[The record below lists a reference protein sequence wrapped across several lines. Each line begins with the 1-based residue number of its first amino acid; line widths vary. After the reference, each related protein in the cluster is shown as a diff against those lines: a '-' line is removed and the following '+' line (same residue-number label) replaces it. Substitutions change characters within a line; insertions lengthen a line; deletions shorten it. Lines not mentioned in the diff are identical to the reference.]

1 MDKTLYSSSWY
12 RVANLKP
19 LVRRH
24 AEIHRHTY
32 RGKVWYVLQDHS
44 TGRFHRFTE
53 ESYFLIGLMDGK
65 RTLQEI
71 WEAAC
76 LKLADDMPTQDE
88 VIGLVSQLN
97 KADVLQSDTA
107 PDVENLNRRSRKD
120 RSSRFWNTVR
130 SPLAIR
136 IPLLDPERFLER
148 TKGIVAPLFTVP
160 AFLVWIVVVVIGV
173 ALAIV
178 HWSELTSN
186 LADRVLALENLLV
199 FWLIYPIVK
208 ALHEFGHAWAV
219 KHWGG
224 EVHEMGIIFLVFM
237 PIPYVDASATSAFR
251 EKRRRVVVGAAGIMV
266 ELLIAAL
273 AMILWVNT
281 GPGAVRAVAYNTMI
295 VAGLSTILFNGNP
308 LLRFD
313 AYYVLSDLLEIPN
326 LGSRSNQ
333 YIGYLVQR
341 YAIRNEEAEFALA
354 DAAEGRWLVLYGVA
368 SFFYRVFITLQ
379 IALFIAGKFFFVG
392 IVIAIWAM
400 FGLLVVPLFR
410 VARNVV
416 NNRALYRR
424 RGRILGL
431 AVLFLAVVG
440 MLVGAVRLP
449 SYTVAEGILW
459 PAEQARIHARV
470 DGEVKEVLAKPGIRL
485 KKGDP
490 ILRCENHDLVS
501 RVEALEAEM
510 RSFGARQR
518 MAFVQDRTTERM
530 VQEEIAR
537 VAKEL
542 AEAREQLA
550 FLVIRSPIEG
560 EILLPR
566 SDDMP
571 GRFLRR
577 GEAIGY
583 VVDYSGV
590 AVRVVVPQAEADRV
604 RTDVRSVMSRPAEDI
619 SRIIPSEL
627 VREVPAATGDL
638 PSFALSLKGGGAFAL
653 DPRETERP
661 RSFEK
666 LFHFEVRLQDATGTR
681 IGERIYVRFEHTP
694 ESLAHRWFREFRGV
708 FLKRFEV

>member
-12 RVANLKP
+12 RVAGLKP

-44 TGRFHRFTE
+44 SGRFHRFTE

-76 LKLADDMPTQDE
+76 IKLADDMPTQDE

-97 KADVLQSDTA
+97 RADALQSDTA
-107 PDVENLNRRSRKD
+107 PDVENLSRRSRKD
-120 RSSRFWNTVR
+120 RSSRFWNAVR

-136 IPLLDPERFLER
+136 IPLLDPERLLER
-148 TKGIVAPLFTVP
+148 TKGIVAPLFTTP
-160 AFLVWIVVVVIGV
+160 AFLAWLAVVMVGAV
-173 ALAIV
+173 LAFL

-199 FWLIYPIVK
+199 FWLIYPLVK

-251 EKRRRVVVGAAGIMV
+251 EKRRRIVVGAAGIMV

-281 GPGAVRAVAYNTMI
+281 GPGIVRAVAYNTMV
-295 VAGLSTILFNGNP
+295 VAGVSTLLFNGNP

-341 YAIRNEEAEFALA
+341 YAIRNDEAEFALA
-354 DAAEGRWLVLYGVA
+354 DAGEGRWLVLYGVA

-392 IVIAIWAM
+392 VVIAIWAIV
-400 FGLLVVPLFR
+400 GLMVVP
-410 VARNVV
+410 VV
-416 NNRALYRR
+416 RITRTVMNNRALYRR
-424 RGRILGL
+424 RGRIIGL
-431 AVLFLAVVG
+431 IAVAAVVVG
-440 MLVGAVRLP
+440 VLVGAVRLP
-449 SYTVAEGILW
+449 SFTVAEGVLW

-470 DGEVKEVLAKPGIRL
+470 DGEVREVLAKPGAHV

-490 ILRCENHDLVS
+490 ILRCENPDLVS
-501 RVEALEAEM
+501 RVHALEAEM

-518 MAFVQDRTTERM
+518 MAFVQDRTMERM

-537 VAKEL
+537 IAKEL

-550 FLVIRSPIEG
+550 FLVIRSPIDG
-560 EILLPR
+560 EIMLPR

-577 GEAIGY
+577 GEAVGY

-590 AVRVVVPQAEADRV
+590 AVRIVVPQSEADRV
-604 RTDVRSVMSRPAEDI
+604 RTDVRAVQARPAENVA
-619 SRIIPSEL
+619 RVIPSEL

-653 DPRETERP
+653 DPRETDRP
-661 RSFEK
+661 RAFEK
-666 LFHFEVRLQDATGTR
+666 LFHFEVRLKDTTGIR

-694 ESLAHRWFREFRGV
+694 ESLAERVFRTFRGV
-708 FLKRFEV
+708 FLKRFET